1 MYEKE
6 KQQILACALK
16 MERYQLISLS
26 GGNVSMRMPD
36 GNFLIT
42 PSAIVY
48 DQMVPDDVVLVNEQ
62 GKLVDGTRR
71 PSSDTQALL
80 YIFKHMPNVNAII
93 HTHQPY
99 ATAVGLVTD
108 ALPACLVTIIDANNG
123 AVNVAPFTISSDEG
137 MGILTVKYAANS
149 LAVILKNHGVIAFG
163 KNLDE
168 ALASAV
174 YLEES
179 SKTYIFA
186 RSVGVISQ
194 LTDEQIAQE
203 GAYRGYYG
211 QPGK

>member
-1 MYEKE
+1 MYESD
-6 KQQILACALK
+6 KQNILACALK
-16 MERYQLISLS
+16 MEQYQLIRLS

-36 GNFLIT
+36 GNFLVT
-42 PSAIVY
+42 PSALLY
-48 DQMVPDDVVLVNEQ
+48 DRMTPDDVVLVNEQ
-62 GKLVDGTRR
+62 GKLVEGTRR

-108 ALPACLVTIIDANNG
+108 VLPACLVTIIDANNG
-123 AVNVAPFTISSDEG
+123 PVNVAPFTISSDEG
-137 MGILTVKYAANS
+137 MGVLAVKYAGSS

-179 SKTYIFA
+179 CKAYIMA
-186 RSVGVISQ
+186 RSIGTISL
-194 LTDEQIAQE
+194 LTNDQIAQE
-203 GAYRGYYG
+203 GAYRGNYG
-211 QPGK
+211 QP

>member
-6 KQQILACALK
+6 KQNILACALK
-16 MERYQLISLS
+16 MERYQLIKLS
-26 GGNVSMRMPD
+26 SGNISMRMPD

-42 PSAIVY
+42 PSALLY

-62 GKLVDGTRR
+62 GKLVEGTRR

-93 HTHQPY
+93 HTHQPH
-99 ATAVGLVTD
+99 ATAVGLITD
-108 ALPACLVTIIDANNG
+108 VLPACLVTIIDANNG
-123 AVNVAPFTISSDEG
+123 PVNVAPFTISSDEG
-137 MGILTVKYAANS
+137 MGILTVKYAATS

-179 SKTYIFA
+179 SKTYIMA
-186 RSVGVISQ
+186 RSIGAISL
-194 LTDEQIAQE
+194 LTDEQINQE
-203 GAYRGYYG
+203 GAYRGNYG
-211 QPGK
+211 QP

>member
-6 KQQILACALK
+6 KQNILACALK
-16 MERYQLISLS
+16 MEQYQLIKLS
-26 GGNVSMRMPD
+26 GGNISMRMPD

-42 PSAIVY
+42 PSALLY
-48 DQMVPDDVVLVNEQ
+48 DQMVSDDVVLVNEH
-62 GKLVDGTRR
+62 GKLVEGTRR
-71 PSSDTQALL
+71 PSSDTQAML

-108 ALPACLVTIIDANNG
+108 VLPACLVTIIDANNG
-123 AVNVAPFTISSDEG
+123 PVNVAPFTISSDEG
-137 MGILTVKYAANS
+137 MGILTVKYAATS

-163 KNLDE
+163 KNLGE

-179 SKTYIFA
+179 SKTYIMA
-186 RSVGVISQ
+186 RSIGAIAL

-203 GAYRGYYG
+203 GAYRGNYG
-211 QPGK
+211 QP